1 MADKTL
7 TPLTNA
13 EIQAFCSQMSMILKS
28 GISSTEGLSIML
40 DDARNTEE
48 QKFLKTAL
56 DTLNMTGSLYEAMKA
71 TGACPD
77 YFIYMIQIGEQTGT
91 LDDVMNSL
99 SDYYAKEDSLSQ
111 TIRTA
116 VSYPLIMIIMMIAVI
131 LILITKVMPVFNQVF
146 HQLGSDMT
154 GISRGFL
161 NMGIFLNNHV
171 VISTAILIALVVLL
185 FFLFRTSSGQK
196 KLQSFAR
203 HFGVMRKLSE
213 KIAARRFAD
222 GMALTLG
229 SGLTPQNSLQ
239 LSLQLVEDSDFL
251 TRLNACE
258 DAVSAG
264 DDLCDT
270 LLKHHIFSGL
280 YARMA
285 SIGAKTGAMDEV
297 MRKISGCYEE
307 EIDEQIDGLIAAI
320 EPTLVIILSI
330 IVGIILLSVMLPLVS
345 IMAGF

>member
-13 EIQAFCSQMSMILKS
+13 EVQAFCSQMSMILKS
-28 GISSTEGLSIML
+28 GISSTEGISIML
-40 DDARNTEE
+40 DDSQNKEE
-48 QKFLKTAL
+48 QEFLKVTL
-56 DTLNMTGSLYEAMKA
+56 DTLNATGSLYEALKD

-77 YFIYMIQIGEQTGT
+77 YFLFMIQIGEQTGT
-91 LDDVMNSL
+91 LDDVITSL
-99 SDYYAKEDSLSQ
+99 SDYYAKEDSLAQ

-116 VSYPLIMIIMMIAVI
+116 VSYPLMMIIMMIAVI

-161 NMGIFLNNHV
+161 NMGNFLNSHAAIFT
-171 VISTAILIALVVLL
+171 VILVAFVVLF
-185 FFLFRTSSGQK
+185 FFLFRTNSGQK
-196 KLQSFAR
+196 KLRAFAR

-222 GMALTLG
+222 GMALTLR
-229 SGLTPQNSLQ
+229 SGLTPQDSLH
-239 LSLQLVEDSDFL
+239 LSLQLVEKSDFL
-251 TRLNACE
+251 TRLQACE
-258 DAVSAG
+258 DAVSTG

-270 LLKHHIFSGL
+270 LLKHHIFPGL

-285 SIGAKTGAMDEV
+285 SIGSRTGAMDEV
-297 MRKISGCYEE
+297 MKKIADCYEE
-307 EIDEQIDGLIAAI
+307 EIDEQIDGLISAI